1 MAFLN
6 TSGAFRFI
14 GGAISLAKPV
24 AGPTYHPEALAWRTA
39 ALANGGTVS
48 TATIQAVSDF
58 CTAIDAADI
67 RSSFLRLN
75 LVCGGNL
82 AAARTPLYRG
92 ASATGTQYGAAID
105 TNVGPYASGDYTQ
118 STGLTGDG
126 ASKYLDTTLTIG
138 TLATFGADYGNVHA
152 SVYNRTSDYGPQFGG
167 SDYNGFYNSNACA
180 LECGTVA
187 SLGDTAAYFQ
197 SGTSS
202 NGDHDMYAATVGY
215 GFTLALFSS
224 AATGLMARQGA
235 ALSVTVRNAGAAAFE
250 TTDGTPLLFGGCWSS
265 YDYGNGVVPNPW
277 YADGAVA
284 AYSVGTVGNLSFSGG
299 RTAFYNAMIAFQAAL
314 GRNV

>member
-1 MAFLN
+1 MPMNNRTMRPKAAV
-6 TSGAFRFI
+6 T
-14 GGAISLAKPV
+14 
-24 AGPTYHPEALAWRTA
+24 AGPTYHAEALAWRTA

-48 TATIQAVSDF
+48 ASTMQAVSDF
-58 CTAIDAADI
+58 CAAIDAADI

-105 TNVGPYASGDYTQ
+105 TNVGPYASGDYAQ
-118 STGLTGDG
+118 ATGLTGDG
-126 ASKYLDTTLTIG
+126 ATKYLDTTLTIG
-138 TLATFGADYGNVHA
+138 TLATFGANYSNVHV
-152 SVYNRTSDYGPQFGG
+152 SVYNRTSATGPQFGG
-167 SDYNGFYNSNACA
+167 SDYGALYNGNACA
-180 LECGTVA
+180 LDCGTNA
-187 SLGDTAAYFQ
+187 TIGDTGAYFQ
-197 SGTSS
+197 AGSSS
-202 NGDHDMYAATVGY
+202 NGDHDMYASTAGY

-235 ALSVTVRNAGAAAFE
+235 ALSVTVRNVAASAFQL
-250 TTDGTPLLFGGCWSS
+250 TDATPLLFGGCWSS
-265 YDYGNGVVPNPW
+265 YDAGSGPVPTPY

-284 AYSVGTVGNLSFSGG
+284 GYSVGTVGNLSFNGG
-299 RTAFYNAMIAFQAAL
+299 RVAFYNAMQAFQTAL

>member
-1 MAFLN
+1 MPMNNRTMRPKA
-6 TSGAFRFI
+6 A
-14 GGAISLAKPV
+14 V
-24 AGPTYHPEALAWRTA
+24 TYHAEALAWRTA

-48 TATIQAVSDF
+48 ASTMQAVSDF
-58 CTAIDAADI
+58 CAAIDAAGV

-105 TNVGPYASGDYTQ
+105 TNVGPYASGDYSQ
-118 STGLTGDG
+118 ATGLTGDG
-126 ASKYLDTTLTIG
+126 ATKYLDTTLTIG
-138 TLATFGADYGNVHA
+138 TLATFGANYSNVHA
-152 SVYNRTSDYGPQFGG
+152 SVYNRTSATGPQFGG
-167 SDYNGFYNSNACA
+167 TDFASDYETNACA
-180 LECGTVA
+180 LDCGTNA
-187 SLGDTAAYFQ
+187 TIGDTAAYFQ
-197 SGTSS
+197 AGSAS
-202 NGDHDMYAATVGY
+202 NGDHDMYASTAGY

-235 ALSVTVRNAGAAAFE
+235 ALSVTVRNVAAGIFE
-250 TTDGTPLLFGGCWSS
+250 QTDATPLLFGGCWSS
-265 YDYGNGVVPNPW
+265 YLSY

-284 AYSVGTVGNLSFSGG
+284 GYSVGTVGNLSANGG
-299 RTAFYNAMIAFQAAL
+299 RTGFYNAMAAFQTAL

>member
-1 MAFLN
+1 MAMNPKLLRPKR
-6 TSGAFRFI
+6 S
-14 GGAISLAKPV
+14 V
-24 AGPTYHPEALAWRTA
+24 VYHPEALAWQSA
-39 ALANGGTVS
+39 VVANGGTVGNS
-48 TATIQAVSDF
+48 LKPVSDF
-58 CTAIDAADI
+58 CTAIDAAGI

-138 TLATFGADYGNVHA
+138 TLGTFGADYGNVHA
-152 SVYNRTSDYGPQFGG
+152 SVYNRTSVTGPHFGG
-167 SDYNGFYNSNACA
+167 SDYAGFYNSNACA
-180 LECGTVA
+180 LECGTNA

-202 NGDHDMYAATVGY
+202 YGDHDMYAATVGY

-235 ALSVTVRNAGAAAFE
+235 ALSVTVQNAGGAAFG
-250 TTDGTPLLFGGCWSS
+250 TTDSTPLLFGGCWSS
-265 YDYGNGVVPNPW
+265 YDYGNGVVPNPF

-284 AYSVGTVGNLSFSGG
+284 AYSVGTVGNLSLSGG
-299 RTAFYNAMIAFQAAL
+299 RAAFYNAMAAFQTAL
-314 GRNV
+314 GRAI

>member
-1 MAFLN
+1 MPMNNRTMRPKA
-6 TSGAFRFI
+6 A
-14 GGAISLAKPV
+14 
-24 AGPTYHPEALAWRTA
+24 PTYHAEALAWRTA

-48 TATIQAVSDF
+48 ASTMQAVSDF

-92 ASATGTQYGAAID
+92 ASATGTQYGATID
-105 TNVGPYASGDYTQ
+105 TNVGPYASGDYAQ
-118 STGLTGDG
+118 ATGLTGDG
-126 ASKYLDTTLTIG
+126 ATKYLDTTLTIG
-138 TLATFGADYGNVHA
+138 TLATFGANYSNVHV
-152 SVYNRTSDYGPQFGG
+152 SVYNRTSATGPHFGG
-167 SDYNGFYNSNACA
+167 TDFDSYYDTNACA
-180 LECGTVA
+180 LECGTNA
-187 SLGDTAAYFQ
+187 TLGDTAAYFQ
-197 SGTSS
+197 AGSS
-202 NGDHDMYAATVGY
+202 TPGDHDMYASTAGY

-235 ALSVTVRNAGAAAFE
+235 ALSVTVRNVFASAFKP
-250 TTDGTPLLFGGCWSS
+250 TDATPLLFGGCWSS
-265 YDYGNGVVPNPW
+265 FPY

-284 AYSVGTVGNLSFSGG
+284 GYSVGTVGNLSANGG
-299 RTAFYNAMIAFQAAL
+299 RVGFYNAMQAFQTAL